1 MTGRYGRAR
10 FRSTKNEA
18 TLENMIAW
26 MTSKV
31 ATSVCCTKH
40 LPTGLINATQFLA
53 MSAVE
58 RFKFVKENYACFGC
72 LKRAGRGHNVSTC
85 SRRRQCHE
93 MVNGQQCKFYHHPL
107 VHGANITVISS
118 VTTKGQAFLPTITAD
133 IIGSR
138 KVEEQALIYCWTL
151 ARGFFKDFPV
161 GGHFLKW
168 DLSVG

>member
-1 MTGRYGRAR
+1 
-10 FRSTKNEA
+10 
-18 TLENMIAW
+18 
-26 MTSKV
+26 
-31 ATSVCCTKH
+31 
-40 LPTGLINATQFLA
+40 
-53 MSAVE
+53 
-58 RFKFVKENYACFGC
+58 
-72 LKRAGRGHNVSTC
+72 
-85 SRRRQCHE
+85 